1 MGMFEGSVFE
11 GAGLV
16 CVRGGRRVFAGLDF
30 AVGGGEILWLK
41 GSNGCGKTSLL
52 RLMAGL
58 LAPAAG
64 EVNWE
69 GQPITDDPDAH
80 AARLH
85 YLGHRNA
92 VKPELTVAENLA
104 LWAGLG
110 DDGSGIKKGVQ
121 EALRRFGLARFAG
134 VPGRFLSAGQRRR
147 LAAARLL
154 ATPAEL
160 WLLDEPG
167 VSLDEEALAVLTA
180 VIAEHREGGGT
191 VVFASHAGLA
201 IEGARVLDLL
211 RYTSA
216 AATAS
221 DAWENE
227 GAA

>member
-1 MGMFEGSVFE
+1 MGMFEGPVFE

-16 CVRGGRRVFAGLDF
+16 CVRGGRRVFTGLDF

-58 LAPAAG
+58 LPAAAG
-64 EVNWE
+64 KVSWD
-69 GQPITDDPDAH
+69 GQPIADDPEAH

-104 LWAGLG
+104 FWAGLG
-110 DDGSGIKKGVQ
+110 EGGAGAGERAED
-121 EALRRFGLARFAG
+121 ALRRFGLARFAD

-180 VIAEHREGGGT
+180 VIEEHRAGGGI

-201 IEGARVLDLL
+201 IEGAGVLDL
-211 RYTSA
+211 RGHPPAASA
-216 AATAS
+216 DRES
-221 DAWENE
+221 E
-227 GAA
+227 GVA